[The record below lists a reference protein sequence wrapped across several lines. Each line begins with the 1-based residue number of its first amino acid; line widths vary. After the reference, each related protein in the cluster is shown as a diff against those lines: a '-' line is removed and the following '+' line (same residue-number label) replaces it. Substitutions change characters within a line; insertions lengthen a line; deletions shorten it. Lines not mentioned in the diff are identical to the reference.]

1 MAGIPWPTEPFYIL
15 SQVNDTDLVVGVN
28 SENHAVLEPLTGT
41 ADQLWMAT
49 SDARGGARLT
59 NPISG
64 LALYARPAD
73 STWAG
78 VILRTGASAV
88 STWTSLVTATS
99 VRHRRS
105 PHPTEWR

>member
-49 SDARGGARLT
+49 SDARGG
-59 NPISG
+59 
-64 LALYARPAD
+64 
-73 STWAG
+73 
-78 VILRTGASAV
+78 
-88 STWTSLVTATS
+88 
-99 VRHRRS
+99 
-105 PHPTEWR
+105 